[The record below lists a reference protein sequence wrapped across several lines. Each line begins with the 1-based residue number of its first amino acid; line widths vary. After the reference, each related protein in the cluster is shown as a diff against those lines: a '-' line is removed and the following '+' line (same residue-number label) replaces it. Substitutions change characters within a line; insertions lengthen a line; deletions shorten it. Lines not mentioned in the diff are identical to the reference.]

1 MTSPLRPRECKL
13 TRKDKESYGFCL
25 RLEKHKTGHL
35 IRNVIQGSPAEK
47 AGLKDGDRV
56 LRVNGVFVDKEDHGQ
71 VADLVRKNKNSVIFL
86 VLDEKSY
93 EKAQK
98 EGTALEKLGQTS
110 ETQHLLEHPPP
121 ATNSEPAPIP
131 QPRLCYLT
139 KDGENSYGFSLKTTA
154 DLRLEVDHKNNFKI
168 WNATFKSLGEC
179 PEDSKIGQKG
189 LFIIDISP
197 QGSAAKAG
205 VQPNDH
211 LIEVN
216 GENVENDTH
225 EEVVEKVR
233 RSGNQVVFLLSD
245 KETDW
250 YYNRQNMPLK
260 REMAS
265 LKFLPHKPRTI
276 ELKKGNNGYGFCLR
290 MEQNYKG
297 HLIKDI
303 DSDSPAAT
311 AGLKENDVLVAVNGE
326 LVEKLDHN
334 SVVDKIKESGEKT
347 TLLVMDEE
355 TDAMYKMAQISPC
368 HKTTVPSL
376 SEAEVLTHR
385 IEQQNHQPRICNLV
399 KGPNGFGF
407 HLNAVKD
414 LPGQFIKQV
423 QKGGPADLAGLKD
436 DDILIEVNG
445 VNVEN
450 EDYENVVARIREG
463 SNRLTLLV
471 CAEKTHQH
479 IRSENLSAAAT
490 SMEALPHDYS
500 SDPPPY
506 TEVQEPQRLLSEA
519 HETASSSSSLS
530 VDSEEDTKL

>member
-1 MTSPLRPRECKL
+1 MTSPLCPRECKL

-98 EGTALEKLGQTS
+98 EGTALEKLGQKS
-110 ETQHLLEHPPP
+110 ETQHPLEYPPP
-121 ATNSEPAPIP
+121 ATNSEPVPVP

-154 DLRLEVDHKNNFKI
+154 
-168 WNATFKSLGEC
+168 
-179 PEDSKIGQKG
+179 GQKG

-197 QGSAAKAG
+197 QGPAAKAG
-205 VQPNDH
+205 VQPNDR

-233 RSGNQVVFLLSD
+233 RSGNQVVFLLSN

-265 LKFLPHKPRTI
+265 LEFLPHKPRTI

-290 MEQNYKG
+290 MEQNCKG

-303 DSDSPAAT
+303 DSGSPAAK

-326 LVEKLDHN
+326 LVERLDHN

-355 TDAMYKMAQISPC
+355 TDTMYKMAQISPC
-368 HKTTVPSL
+368 HKATVPSL
-376 SEAEVLTHR
+376 SEAEVLTHH
-385 IEQQNHQPRICNLV
+385 IEQENHQPRLCNLV

-414 LPGQFIKQV
+414 LPGQLIKQV

-471 CAEKTHQH
+471 RAEKTHQH
-479 IRSENLSAAAT
+479 FRSENPSAAAT
-490 SMEALPHDYS
+490 SMAALPHDYS
-500 SDPPPY
+500 NDPPPY

-519 HETASSSSSLS
+519 HETASSSSSSLS
-530 VDSEEDTKL
+530 VDSEEEDTKL